1 MTESA
6 LGPALPGLTNMA
18 SDSDRP
24 EVIMAV
30 IGRTQAEG
38 AEPGQGEALGD
49 QGRNR
54 GSTGSFEASKA

>member
-18 SDSDRP
+18 SDNDRP

-38 AEPGQGEALGD
+38 AEPGWGKHRAIRGE
-49 QGRNR
+49 R